1 MAAVHAF
8 RLAAAVLLIGL
19 SFLLVAR
26 EVRACSC
33 RDPGSPSEALTQSRA
48 VFAGKVVSIRDAN
61 SRAITAG
68 SAYRIVAEFK
78 VYSIWKG
85 PNYETIYVTT
95 NVSGASCGVGF
106 ARGGEYLVYSWD
118 GYGASL
124 CSRTRPLRF
133 AQEDLD
139 ELGEGRL
146 PDPATSAPTPVPNA
160 TLAVTRALTA
170 ERPAWL
176 YLFQG
181 IVVTVLVAI
190 GWVIYGTS
198 QGSMAAI
205 TMAARLQRVWRLPER
220 LRDRW
225 RQGQ

>member
-1 MAAVHAF
+1 MA
-8 RLAAAVLLIGL
+8 LPYAA
-19 SFLLVAR
+19 
-26 EVRACSC
+26 EP
-33 RDPGSPSEALTQSRA
+33 DP
-48 VFAGKVVSIRDAN
+48 
-61 SRAITAG
+61 
-68 SAYRIVAEFK
+68 
-78 VYSIWKG
+78 
-85 PNYETIYVTT
+85 
-95 NVSGASCGVGF
+95 CG
-106 ARGGEYLVYSWD
+106 
-118 GYGASL
+118 
-124 CSRTRPLRF
+124 F

-205 TMAARLQRVWRLPER
+205 S
-220 LRDRW
+220 RW
-225 RQGQ
+225 PHVFRGFGGCPSA